1 MNYNHFKQLSTDLN
15 IFTSSLLAV
24 GQDSVAHKATTATL
38 ILRKLIIRTN
48 GKKAN
53 KVIQLKLFIFWYS
66 EKNTKEKKRC
76 EDRVNMAKKNR
87 QNNNSNDQTWVVPA
101 SLAEDIWSISPI
113 IWALRGVHCTHHVIH
128 VITTHS

>member
-1 MNYNHFKQLSTDLN
+1 M
-15 IFTSSLLAV
+15 AV

-66 EKNTKEKKRC
+66 EKIPR
-76 EDRVNMAKKNR
+76 RR
-87 QNNNSNDQTWVVPA
+87 
-101 SLAEDIWSISPI
+101 
-113 IWALRGVHCTHHVIH
+113 RHVK
-128 VITTHS
+128 TE